1 MGFGTCILDCLIA
14 GSDFANMMSYAIVL
28 NYLVTKRSCEG
39 LSLQSLFCLVATRVQ
54 HIFSHALDLHYTPQ
68 FLPSFVYG
76 FLDFSS
82 MMLGIG
88 CAVLIK
94 QKYMDTYDATAD
106 DFGVILLDRLGGR
119 RRGKRRPAKWA
130 VLYVLSFV
138 LAFLWYQVR
147 RTMSSF
153 WTGYFCCFYEVICS
167 VALIPQLWM
176 FHKQRAVNRLLGN
189 FVVCVAVNR
198 LCILAFWVM
207 YPSFNYGRKPDNR
220 GVQMASESLNL
231 LIAADFLFYYARSML
246 QGDDDIVLGDFSTR
260 V

>member
-1 MGFGTCILDCLIA
+1 M
-14 GSDFANMMSYAIVL
+14 
-28 NYLVTKRSCEG
+28 
-39 LSLQSLFCLVATRVQ
+39 
-54 HIFSHALDLHYTPQ
+54 DLHYQPQ

-76 FLDFSS
+76 LLDLSS
-82 MMLGIG
+82 MMLGIL
-88 CAVLIK
+88 CAVIITTQHMK
-94 QKYMDTYDATAD
+94 SYDSSSD
-106 DFGVILLDRLGGR
+106 DFGVLLVDYLFGR
-119 RRGKRRPAKWA
+119 RRGKSRPAKWA
-130 VLYVLSFV
+130 VLYVLAVV

-167 VALIPQLWM
+167 VALLPQLWM
-176 FHKQRAVNRLLGN
+176 FHKQKTVNRLLGN

-231 LIAADFLFYYARSML
+231 LIAADFIFYYVRSML
-246 QGDDDIVLGDFSTR
+246 NGEDDIVLGDFSTR
-260 V
+260 VV